1 MLSSLHNVA
10 DRTVRS
16 GGPFLFVWFFVV
28 VVVGAVFFLLKF
40 TTRPSSISLAT
51 RNKKKRVGARR
62 ERERGFDL
70 FRSFLLFFLF
80 HRISLAQL
88 GFLFKMSLID
98 RLLLGS
104 IELDRI
110 RLRGELRNS
119 LFT

>member
-1 MLSSLHNVA
+1 MHNVA

-28 VVVGAVFFLLKF
+28 VVVGGAVFFLLKF

-70 FRSFLLFFLF
+70 FRSFLLLFFCSTAFRWPNLV
-80 HRISLAQL
+80 
-88 GFLFKMSLID
+88 FLFKMSLID

>member
-70 FRSFLLFFLF
+70 FRSFLLLFFVPPHFVGPTWFFYSKCL
-80 HRISLAQL
+80 
-88 GFLFKMSLID
+88 
-98 RLLLGS
+98 
-104 IELDRI
+104 
-110 RLRGELRNS
+110 
-119 LFT
+119 